1 MTFLVQARLEV
12 AVAVGS
18 EVVVVVIE
26 AVAVGIE
33 EASAEVVAV
42 DSVEVEV
49 GDFYLNLALYCD
61 QNSVIKL
68 LVSNVVNVLVL

>member
-1 MTFLVQARLEV
+1 MGPPVQESVSVKTVTVDHAVTFLVQARLEV

-42 DSVEVEV
+42 DSVEEEV
-49 GDFYLNLALYCD
+49 GDLDLHLAL
-61 QNSVIKL
+61 
-68 LVSNVVNVLVL
+68 